1 MTHPSHD
8 PLTPQERELAAR
20 LARLGPHGEPPA
32 ALDAR
37 ILAAAHAA
45 VATSPHAHRRWP
57 ALLAVAATLALAIGL
72 TWQLRPHDDAAPVL
86 HEGPAASAEME
97 AAPAASADAV
107 PAEAATA
114 AAVPADAAAASA
126 TDSAR
131 SAPPASAPGSAPLPT
146 PPSAPTAQAQSQSRP
161 STRASRTSAPVT
173 GTAALRAAPPPEGQA
188 TQEEPLAMQPSE
200 EAAAPARV
208 MASPPPPP
216 PAPVAAPAAVATPQA
231 ATAAPMMRKAMPQPV
246 AADSAAEAA
255 LPRINGRAVSDVP
268 IEDDA
273 RLDATDW
280 LDRIRLRQLADDT
293 SGARASLALFR
304 RYYPDRAIPED
315 LAPLAH

>member
-8 PLTPQERELAAR
+8 PLTPEERELAAR

-45 VATSPHAHRRWP
+45 AAPSPRAHRRWP
-57 ALLAVAATLALAIGL
+57 ALLAVAATLALAIGI

-86 HEGPAASAEME
+86 HEGPAASADVE

-107 PAEAATA
+107 PAEATA
-114 AAVPADAAAASA
+114 AAGVPAEAAAAPA

-131 SAPPASAPGSAPLPT
+131 SAPPVAAPDSAPLPT
-146 PPSAPTAQAQSQSRP
+146 PPSAPTGQAQSLP
-161 STRASRTSAPVT
+161 STRAPRTSAPVT
-173 GTAALRAAPPPEGQA
+173 GTAALRAAPPPEARAAQK
-188 TQEEPLAMQPSE
+188 EPTAFQPPE

-231 ATAAPMMRKAMPQPV
+231 TTAAPMTRKAMPQPV

-255 LPRINGRAVSDVP
+255 LPRINGRAVRDVP

-273 RLDATDW
+273 RLDASDW